1 MQRQKT
7 GHDHWILSL
16 CIEDRQVHTYF
27 LRVTSW
33 SYMSIYLLRVSKP
46 SPTTDITCPAISS
59 TSVPITSCQTHYETG
74 LEGRPTQG
82 SRKSHSKDQICGQ
95 LISMY
100 VYRYIYIYISYIY
113 IIYIYHIYIYM
124 YHIYNIYIYNIYH
137 MIHIYISYVNS
148 KIKWLPG
155 NPGLLLR
162 ALPEIMFPLQ
172 TAISWEKR
180 VASCWLYPQ
189 YNPNVCI
196 HLYTL
201 LYIYGR
207 EWNITSL
214 KANKIEKI
222 DYRSTARRCVLPG
235 RFKWRLNMFEHA
247 QTPAQGQCFEIS
259 QTTNPKTPNPKTPNP
274 KTPNPKT

>member
-100 VYRYIYIYISYIY
+100 VYRYIYVYHIYLIYIYISYIY
-113 IIYIYHIYIYM
+113 VSYIIYIYIIWYIYIYM
-124 YHIYNIYIYNIYH
+124 YHVSIQ
-137 MIHIYISYVNS
+137 
-148 KIKWLPG
+148 K
-155 NPGLLLR
+155 
-162 ALPEIMFPLQ
+162 
-172 TAISWEKR
+172 
-180 VASCWLYPQ
+180 
-189 YNPNVCI
+189 
-196 HLYTL
+196 
-201 LYIYGR
+201 
-207 EWNITSL
+207 
-214 KANKIEKI
+214 
-222 DYRSTARRCVLPG
+222 
-235 RFKWRLNMFEHA
+235 
-247 QTPAQGQCFEIS
+247 
-259 QTTNPKTPNPKTPNP
+259 
-274 KTPNPKT
+274 